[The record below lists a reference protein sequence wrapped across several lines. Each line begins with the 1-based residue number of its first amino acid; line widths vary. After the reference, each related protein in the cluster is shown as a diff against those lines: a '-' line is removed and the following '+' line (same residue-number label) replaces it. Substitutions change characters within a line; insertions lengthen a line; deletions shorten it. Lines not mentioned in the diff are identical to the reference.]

1 MVDYETYCRI
11 RDHLVRQ
18 QLTVAQT
25 ARALALDVRTVARW
39 AEVEQFRA
47 RKAAPRASK
56 LDAFK
61 GQIVRWLDAHPY
73 SAQQIYQRLAEA
85 GYDGGITNAQ
95 GLRAPHPAATAA
107 GLPQVGLPAR

>member
-25 ARALALDVRTVARW
+25 ARALGLDVRTVAKWVR
-39 AEVEQFRA
+39 VEQYRA
-47 RKAAPRASK
+47 RQAVPRTSK

-61 GQIVRWLDAHPY
+61 GQIVRWLDTHPY
-73 SAQQIYQRLAEA
+73 SAQQIYQRLTEA
-85 GYDGGITNAQ
+85 GTREGGR
-95 GLRAPHPAATAA
+95 GAATAP
-107 GLPQVGLPAR
+107 GRART